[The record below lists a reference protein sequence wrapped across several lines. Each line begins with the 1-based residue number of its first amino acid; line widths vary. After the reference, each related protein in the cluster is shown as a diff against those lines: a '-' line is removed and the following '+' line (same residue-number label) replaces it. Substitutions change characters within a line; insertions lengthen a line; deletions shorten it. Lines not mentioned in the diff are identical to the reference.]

1 MDLLVALGEFSGYVI
16 QERTDLIF
24 RKGHDPG
31 DNSARSLGILVP
43 ERTEKN
49 SGLVRTEDRGR
60 ALDAYRGGGDHGLV
74 NLEKTSPE
82 ARNYFQRESFFRVL
96 PGTLRS
102 RSVASNRLEE
112 SNGEN
117 EYRLARPC
125 GCQVYVLVPISH
137 AATPTNRG
145 AYCFFLNVGN

>member
-1 MDLLVALGEFSGYVI
+1 VDVRWTRIEEAVIIDCLIWRNEPGSPQLFST
-16 QERTDLIF
+16 RT
-24 RKGHDPG
+24 
-31 DNSARSLGILVP
+31 
-43 ERTEKN
+43 
-49 SGLVRTEDRGR
+49 
-60 ALDAYRGGGDHGLV
+60 
-74 NLEKTSPE
+74 
-82 ARNYFQRESFFRVL
+82 FFRVL

-112 SNGEN
+112 SNGQN

-125 GCQVYVLVPISH
+125 GFPIYVLVLISH